1 MPHRPRQATPSHHLR
16 LRNIYVLPTRAG
28 FMLLATLL
36 LLLVTSINFQL
47 NLGYALTFLITGA
60 AAASVFTAYRT
71 LRNLSL
77 GMRGITPT
85 FAGQNL
91 QFTVVIDNP
100 DKRAHYGIG
109 LAIDVYGLRYEK
121 NEWTWTDIPA
131 NETATITLSVMANER
146 GWLGIPQLVILTRF
160 PMGVFRTWSVWQPAA
175 AGLVYPAAEIKAPV
189 LPTNQLHEQSPG
201 QNTAQKW
208 VGDEYDG
215 TRPYQPGD
223 PLKRI
228 VWKKVLASGEL
239 VSRQTA
245 SFESNEL
252 WLSLQS
258 TRLSMLEAQLS
269 RLTTWVLQAHGLG
282 IAYGLQLGNLRIPP
296 ATGEAHQLRCLREL
310 ALYQRPQT
318 QPNMPNEG

>member
-1 MPHRPRQATPSHHLR
+1 M
-16 LRNIYVLPTRAG
+16 I
-28 FMLLATLL
+28 
-36 LLLVTSINFQL
+36 
-47 NLGYALTFLITGA
+47 
-60 AAASVFTAYRT
+60 
-71 LRNLSL
+71 
-77 GMRGITPT
+77 
-85 FAGQNL
+85 
-91 QFTVVIDNP
+91 
-100 DKRAHYGIG
+100 
-109 LAIDVYGLRYEK
+109 
-121 NEWTWTDIPA
+121 
-131 NETATITLSVMANER
+131 
-146 GWLGIPQLVILTRF
+146 
-160 PMGVFRTWSVWQPAA
+160 WQPAA

-318 QPNMPNEG
+318 QPNMPDEG